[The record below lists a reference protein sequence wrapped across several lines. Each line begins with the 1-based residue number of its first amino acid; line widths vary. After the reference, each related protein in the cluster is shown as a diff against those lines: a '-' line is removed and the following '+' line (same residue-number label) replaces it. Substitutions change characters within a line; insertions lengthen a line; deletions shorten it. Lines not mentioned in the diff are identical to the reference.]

1 MIRGFYSARLGI
13 NAQQEHLNVI
23 ANNMANLNTVGFK
36 GSRVSFADLM
46 YQNLN
51 RNTAE
56 NAVMVGHGVK
66 INKTDLSMEQG
77 ALEPTGYHLD
87 YAITQEGQF
96 FAVRDAAGDI
106 SYTRAGNFILSA
118 DDSGNY
124 YLADSRGNRILDPDG
139 EDIEVEFEEI
149 ENKVPVKDSDGN
161 IVKDADGNIVYNTF
175 YGEGAPI
182 VTKDMV
188 GVFSFRNSY
197 GLNQVGANMFVATDV
212 SGEATV
218 VEQPNIMAGF
228 LEGSA
233 VEVSNEMVKMIEASR
248 AFSFNSRMVQVAD
261 EVEQTINNLR

>member
-77 ALEPTGYHLD
+77 ALDPTGYHLD

-96 FAVRDAAGDI
+96 FAVRDAAGDVY
-106 SYTRAGNFILSA
+106 YTRAGNFILSLG
-118 DDSGNY
+118 DDDEY
-124 YLADSRGNRILDPDG
+124 YLAAGNGDRILSPDL
-139 EDIEVEFEEI
+139 EDIAIEMDDEGKFVVER
-149 ENKVPVKDSDGN
+149 DS
-161 IVKDADGNIVYNTF
+161 I
-175 YGEGAPI
+175 
-182 VTKDMV
+182 
-188 GVFSFRNSY
+188 GVFAFHNPY
-197 GLNQVGANMFVATDV
+197 GLNSVGDNRFMPTDI
-212 SGEATV
+212 SGEAVV
-218 VEQPNIMAGF
+218 VEEPQIMAGY

-233 VEVSNEMVKMIEASR
+233 VEVAAEMVKMIEASR